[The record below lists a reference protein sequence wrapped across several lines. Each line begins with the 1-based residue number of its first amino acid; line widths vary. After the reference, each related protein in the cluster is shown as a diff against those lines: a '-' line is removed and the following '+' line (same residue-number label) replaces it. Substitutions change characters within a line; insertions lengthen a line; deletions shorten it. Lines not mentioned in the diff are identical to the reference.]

1 MKKILLLCLCCLMG
15 TGVAYAQTNT
25 QISADSVA
33 YQLQRKKIN
42 SMLDGRKL
50 RFGQY
55 SQSLNEHTG
64 IFGLQTKSDIRRS
77 NDILMDIVKT
87 DDNIYKE
94 LKILLEYRAFQQRQI
109 QNHSK
114 EAESINLGYM
124 STINKLR
131 QQNVLL
137 KADAQKAIEQKENGQ
152 RIYILIIVLMF
163 ASILFLINK
172 KSKVKV

>member
-1 MKKILLLCLCCLMG
+1 MRKLTLIGIFCLFG
-15 TGVAYAQTNT
+15 IGAAWAQS
-25 QISADSVA
+25 QASADSIA

-42 SMLDGRKL
+42 SMLDARKL

-64 IFGLQTKSDIRRS
+64 IFGLQTKGDIRRS
-77 NDILMDIVKT
+77 NDILMNIVKT

-109 QNHSK
+109 ENHSK
-114 EAESINLGYM
+114 EAENINLGFM
-124 STINKLR
+124 NTINKLR
-131 QQNVLL
+131 QQNAQL
-137 KADAQKAIEQKENGQ
+137 KTSAQKAIDQKESAQ
-152 RIYILIIVLMF
+152 RIYIIVIVFML
-163 ASILFLINK
+163 ASILFLLNK

>member
-1 MKKILLLCLCCLMG
+1 MKKFTLIGIFCLFG
-15 TGVAYAQTNT
+15 IGVACAQS
-25 QISADSVA
+25 QVSADSIA

-42 SMLDGRKL
+42 SMLDARKL

-109 QNHSK
+109 ESHSK
-114 EAESINLGYM
+114 EAENNNLGFM
-124 STINKLR
+124 NTINKLR
-131 QQNVLL
+131 QQNAQL
-137 KADAQKAIEQKENGQ
+137 KVSAQKAIDQKASAQ
-152 RIYILIIVLMF
+152 RIYIIVIVLML
-163 ASILFLINK
+163 ASILFLLNK
-172 KSKVKV
+172 KSKV

>member
-1 MKKILLLCLCCLMG
+1 MKKIILLGIFCFLG
-15 TGVAYAQTNT
+15 TGLIYAQTQEN
-25 QISADSVA
+25 ADSTA

-42 SMLDGRKL
+42 GMLDVRKQ

-64 IFGLQTKSDIRRS
+64 IFGFQTKSDIRRS

-94 LKILLEYRAFQQRQI
+94 LKILLEYRAFQQRQV

-114 EAESINLGYM
+114 EAEAVTLGYM
-124 STINKLR
+124 NTINKLR
-131 QQNVLL
+131 QQNTLL
-137 KADAQKAIEQKENGQ
+137 KASALKANEQKDNAQ
-152 RIYILIIVLMF
+152 RIYIIVIVFMF